1 MPRSPA
7 RRSPRARHSLL
18 SSRAREGIIGY
29 IFLLPWLTG
38 FICITLGPILASLA
52 LSFTDFS
59 GSFERMNWIGIKNY
73 VRMFTADRA
82 FWGSLKITIQY
93 VFVSVPLLLIFAL
106 AVAVTLNRGLRMLA
120 IYRTIFYLPSL
131 IGTSVAIA
139 VLWRYVFG
147 EHGLVNHALAFFGIE
162 GFSYI
167 GDPRTALGT
176 IIVLNVWTF
185 GAPMVIF
192 LAGLRQIPSE
202 LYEAATIDGARTWR
216 KFWHI
221 TLPSLSPLVLF
232 NGVLSMIGGFQA
244 FTQVYVVSDG
254 TGGPAGSTLFYTLL
268 LYQRAF
274 TQLQLGYASAMAW
287 VLLLL
292 IAAIT
297 VLFFLSARYWVHYGD
312 EQ

>member
-1 MPRSPA
+1 MPRPTTKMPSHA
-7 RRSPRARHSLL
+7 RRIRL
-18 SSRAREGIIGY
+18 SSRARESIIGY
-29 IFLLPWLTG
+29 LFLAPWIVG
-38 FICITLGPILASLA
+38 FVLITLGPILASLA

-59 GSFERMNWIGIKNY
+59 GSFDRMRWVGFDNY
-73 VRMFTADRA
+73 TRMFTSDRA
-82 FWGSLKITIQY
+82 FWGSLKVTSQY
-93 VFVSVPLLLIFAL
+93 VFISVPILLMFAL
-106 AVAVTLNRGLRMLA
+106 AVAITLNRGLSMLG

-147 EHGLVNHALAFFGIE
+147 EHGLVNHVLAVFGIE

-202 LYEAATIDGARTWR
+202 LYEAATIDGARNWQQ
-216 KFWHI
+216 FWHI
-221 TLPSLSPLVLF
+221 TLPSLSPLVFF

-287 VLLLL
+287 VLLLM

-297 VLFFLSARYWVHYGD
+297 ALFFLSARYWVHYGD